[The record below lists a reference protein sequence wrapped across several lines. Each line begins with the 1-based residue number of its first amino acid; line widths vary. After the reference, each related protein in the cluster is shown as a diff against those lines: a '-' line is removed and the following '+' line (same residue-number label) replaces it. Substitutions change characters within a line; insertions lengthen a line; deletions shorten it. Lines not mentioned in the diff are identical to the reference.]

1 MIPIM
6 KSEIKME
13 EHPYVFKCNTFLTV
27 EDSLLKFIALGT
39 TKKAGIY
46 FETSQQ
52 INAMRGSRLLKGQIR
67 TLSAV
72 WCTTS
77 NKAG

>member
-1 MIPIM
+1 M

-13 EHPYVFKCNTFLTV
+13 EHPYVLKCNTFLTV

-39 TKKAGIY
+39 TKKAGITHCTY